1 MNLTSTLESS
11 FSGSVRC
18 PGDKSISQRI
28 LMVGSLINEPIKIE
42 GFLDGEDPLS
52 TMRALNQMGA
62 DIEIHPNNIIQIKKS
77 LTGLKEPSDPLDL
90 GNSGTG
96 LRLMLGMTAGLGIKI
111 TFIGDSSLSQR
122 PMKRVLNPLK
132 AMGADITSDD
142 GMLPIELNHS
152 VLDDDFIYELPVASA
167 QVKSCIL
174 LAGLAAQKAVT
185 IIEPIQTRD
194 HTERMLKQFGANI
207 AIEQKDS
214 KNIISLESKAS
225 LEAIDYQV
233 VGDIS
238 SAAFLIV
245 GALISESEKLEV
257 CGVGMNPSRIGILSV
272 LKDMGAQIEIK
283 NTREESGEPMADLVI
298 LPSKLSG
305 VTLDG
310 SIIPNIIDEIPIL
323 SIAAAFAEGDTII
336 RDAAE
341 LRVKESDRLS
351 AISNGLAKL
360 GVVHDNLDDGIKIQ
374 GNPGLLDIPR
384 PVQIDSSHDHRIA
397 MSFLIAGLNC
407 NQPITVLEC
416 DNIFTSFPTFLELT
430 ASLGYDIE
438 K

>member
-42 GFLDGEDPLS
+42 GFLEGEDPLS

-62 DIEIHPNNIIQIKKS
+62 DIAIHPNNIFQIKKS
-77 LTGLKEPSDPLDL
+77 LTGLKEPNDPLDL

-96 LRLMLGMTAGLGIKI
+96 LRLMLGMTAGLGIKT

-142 GMLPIELNHS
+142 GMLPIELNSS

-194 HTERMLKQFGANI
+194 HTERMLKYFGASI
-207 AIEQKDS
+207 AIDQKDS
-214 KNIISLESKAS
+214 KNIISLKGKAS
-225 LEAIDYQV
+225 LIAKDYQV

-245 GALISESEKLEV
+245 GALISKSKKLEV

-283 NTREESGEPMADLVI
+283 NAREESGEPIADLVV

-305 VTLDG
+305 VTLEG
-310 SIIPNIIDEIPIL
+310 AIIPNIIDEIPIL

-360 GVVHDNLDDGIKIQ
+360 GVVHENLDDGIKIY
-374 GNPGLLDIPR
+374 GNLGLLDIPG

-416 DNIFTSFPTFLELT
+416 NNIFTSFPTFLELT
-430 ASLGYDIE
+430 ASLGYRIE